1 MARDLVYAFNKKA
14 DSNGRFIGFELGE
27 IQSDFNMSFVIDGT
41 KDSCSIQVWNYSE
54 VEIEPWTIIYHPNT
68 NTWWVVSKDKIE
80 RYVNEVGFIYVHNLE
95 LLGAIELL
103 NARDL
108 TDCGFDDDTYTID
121 QFIRRLFS
129 LSSYEYGYSSQDF
142 FSGYDANFLNINVDY
157 IKTFENY
164 TLLSALREFLNG
176 YNLVAKLNYVLEYD
190 NNIPFIKESK
200 LKLTPRT
207 GDYSLPTHNIDDF
220 DMAKETRT
228 MSKES
233 FGTVAISNA
242 QNVISSKSRIF
253 PSSGSVRASSTEFKI
268 TAFNGVIR
276 LPSKVYKGISLK
288 IRKHKNQM
296 TAITGGTQLYNENVD
311 PFDPRSLERYFD
323 NFKEEIRNNSTA
335 AEYQEFLNDF
345 ESKKAEI
352 VRKLQLGATIT
363 LYNGNYVDP
372 TANGGNG
379 RIVKG
384 EGVPYVVSMWSN
396 YNYGDQAR
404 NFVFCDKDMVNT
416 LPANVEGVAWERGS
430 NLITNLL
437 MFEGTTYTYG
447 STITDLYAEYGYLDD
462 VSNIDITI
470 YEWSGYV
477 IKYNKGRSID
487 LTLDRLSLTF
497 CSFIVEYIPMSDL
510 KIKVDNSNNS
520 KDMQLYNQN
529 GKQIDSVALSK
540 LVNSFSKEITSD
552 TITRYKAYYD
562 LDSVPKIGSIV
573 FNGKIPY
580 VVNNIS
586 MDFTQNEIGAALGS
600 PYYISCEIT
609 MSKYFATKS
618 LLVNPNTNIR
628 DYEIPQKYNVR
639 RIQLYKDYYELG
651 YTAESDT
658 DSDTYL
664 WTDRVFVFDRYPSVY
679 DDYTFVMKITFDSA
693 IGGNTDES
701 IPASDTWYYQLDSTN
716 YFLEKMIYTI
726 VDFNDNNIIGYSNQ
740 NVFSGFVLT
749 RILTGLTDALNTP
762 ISYVDG
768 KGRFKGIE
776 MCLLNRTQ
784 LDEVYR
790 EYLEENGGSTYDG
803 DLSNYTIFIPKE
815 IYDKAE
821 VLNVSKIIELEYNKD
836 ATEVP
841 VFEVACQVADSDDV
855 LIGDNILQQ
864 EPNCVYFYNY
874 VVGENLTQHNV
885 SNTYPLQESSANF
898 WTQLYTAKITTQGM
912 NNLLINFHVLE
923 NYNANTG
930 VWELEDTQINI
941 IIGKD
946 VAVFRTSLNLIT
958 KETREQLL
966 FIAKNIPASNA
977 IGGSEITGNASG
989 FRLVINHWKT

>member
-1 MARDLVYAFNKKA
+1 MGRDLVYAFNKKA
-14 DSNGRFIGFELGE
+14 DTNGRFIGFELGE
-27 IQSDFNMSFVIDGT
+27 IQSDFNISFVIDGT

-54 VEIEPWTIIYHPNT
+54 VEIEPLTIIYHPNT

-142 FSGYDANFLNINVDY
+142 FSGYDANFLNRNVDY

-276 LPSKVYKGISLK
+276 LPSKVYKGLKLQIRTHKRYMLRFGNQPEAILDAFDINSLNSYLDSYASYV
-288 IRKHKNQM
+288 RVN
-296 TAITGGTQLYNENVD
+296 TTTTEYNNFLIDYEN
-311 PFDPRSLERYFD
+311 
-323 NFKEEIRNNSTA
+323 
-335 AEYQEFLNDF
+335 
-345 ESKKAEI
+345 KKKDI
-352 VRKLQLGATIT
+352 VRKLQLGATFS
-363 LYNGNYVDP
+363 LFNGNYVDP

-384 EGVPYVVSMWSN
+384 DGVPYLTPFFST
-396 YNYGDQAR
+396 YNYGAQRRD
-404 NFVFCDKDMVNT
+404 FVFCDKDMLNT
-416 LPANVEGVAWERGS
+416 LPSDVEGVAWERGS
-430 NLITNLL
+430 DLITHLL
-437 MFEGTTYTYG
+437 MFEGTTFIAPYSPSDLHSELGLVG
-447 STITDLYAEYGYLDD
+447 SLDD
-462 VSNIDITI
+462 IVIYRYGNLDPIGFKVNETIDS
-470 YEWSGYV
+470 W
-477 IKYNKGRSID
+477 RQ
-487 LTLDRLSLTF
+487 LTLNN
-497 CSFIVEYIPMSDL
+497 CSFVVEYIPMSDL

-573 FNGKIPY
+573 FNNQIPY
-580 VVNNIS
+580 VINNIS
-586 MDFTQNEIGAALGS
+586 MDFTQNEIGALGS

-628 DYEIPQKYNVR
+628 DYEIPQKYNVK
-639 RIQLYKDYYELG
+639 RIQLYKDYYELS

-658 DSDTYL
+658 DSDIYL
-664 WTDRVFVFDRYPSVY
+664 TTVSIFNFGRYPNEY

-701 IPASDTWYYQLDSTN
+701 IPASNTWYYQLDSTN
-716 YFLEKMIYTI
+716 YFLEKMIYSI
-726 VDFNDNNIIGYSNQ
+726 VDFHDNNIIGYGSQ
-740 NVFSGFVLT
+740 NIFSGFVLS
-749 RILTGLTDALNTP
+749 RIIRGLTDILNTP

-776 MCLLNRTQ
+776 LCLLTREQ
-784 LDEVYR
+784 LQRIYTD
-790 EYLEENGGSTYDG
+790 YLSDSGETYDA
-803 DLSNYTIFIPKE
+803 DLTNYTVFIPKE

-821 VLNVSKIIELEYNKD
+821 LSNVSKISELEYNKD

-885 SNTYPLQESSANF
+885 SNTYPLQESSANL

-930 VWELEDTQINI
+930 VWELEDTQISI